1 MVECRWESNS
11 RPVAHTVSTRTRP
24 HSVTP
29 RESVGTEAR
38 ALQRSPTG
46 KQTLPHSAA
55 LSRNLPHFATLCRT
69 LPHSAAL
76 CCTLLHSAALCCTL
90 LHSAA
95 LCCTRPVSGVAA
107 HTIHRHG
114 STEPPHGGAGRVSPP
129 ALLFESRTHRAGGP
143 AAAAPA
149 ASFLNAQPPVRAG
162 PFSATSQSSLSYS
175 VTRRQRHASAAL
187 ATAATIQEL
196 AKGCAAAARR
206 TSQRPRQRAPAE
218 RRLPTRRPCM

>member
-1 MVECRWESNS
+1 MWLSAGGNQMVVRLRTQSAHELGHTRSHPENPLGRKPERCSALPQASKLCR
-11 RPVAHTVSTRTRP
+11 T
-24 HSVTP
+24 
-29 RESVGTEAR
+29 
-38 ALQRSPTG
+38 Q
-46 KQTLPHSAA
+46 PHSAA
-55 LSRNLPHFATLCRT
+55 ICRT

-90 LHSAA
+90 LQSAA
-95 LCCTRPVSGVAA
+95 ICCTRPVSGVAA

-149 ASFLNAQPPVRAG
+149 ASFPNAQPPARAG
-162 PFSATSQSSLSYS
+162 PLSATSQSSLSYS

-187 ATAATIQEL
+187 ATAAPQQEL